1 MKLTKKYLVK
11 LIKESINEQA
21 PAGKTVKDQA
31 RRVLSQYKY
40 PNFKDMFVKSKKYE
54 KEITNVLDKIQS
66 LVEKHYTVYI
76 KNLSSDIAKV
86 KDVNK
91 FFKNNINNV
100 NNI

>member
-1 MKLTKKYLVK
+1 MKLSKKYLIK
-11 LIKESINEQA
+11 LITESINEQS

-31 RRVLSQYKY
+31 RRILSQYRY

-54 KEITNVLDKIQS
+54 KEIISVLDKIDT

-76 KNLSSDIAKV
+76 KNLSSDIAKI
-86 KDVNK
+86 KDINK